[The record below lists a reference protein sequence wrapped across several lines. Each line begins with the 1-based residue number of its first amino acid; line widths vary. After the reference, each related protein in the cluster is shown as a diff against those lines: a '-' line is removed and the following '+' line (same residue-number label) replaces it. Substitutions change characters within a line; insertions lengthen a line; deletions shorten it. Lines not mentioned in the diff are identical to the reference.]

1 MAYRGANAATIDQVY
16 NVEGAGSDSG
26 FPNKDTSF
34 SKIEKYSDSFSDDR
48 EGKIIDLYR
57 KPCTTCPIFLVKT
70 VHRTRILGH
79 TLPM

>member
-1 MAYRGANAATIDQVY
+1 MANRGANAATIDQVY

-48 EGKIIDLYR
+48 EGKIIELFNFQYFNNRASFVGNPVKLY
-57 KPCTTCPIFLVKT
+57 
-70 VHRTRILGH
+70 
-79 TLPM
+79 